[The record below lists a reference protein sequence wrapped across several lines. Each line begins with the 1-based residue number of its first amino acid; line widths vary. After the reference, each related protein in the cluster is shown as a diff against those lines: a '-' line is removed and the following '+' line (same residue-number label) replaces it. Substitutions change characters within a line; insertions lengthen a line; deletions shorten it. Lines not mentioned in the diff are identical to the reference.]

1 MSLFADIIDIIVD
14 VGGDI
19 FGFASDN
26 LSPIIQAG
34 ATIASTVI
42 QTGAN
47 KDAAEAQA
55 AALEAQAQAIREGNA
70 EAAERFAEQAAQ
82 TEIGVSRLR
91 SVVANPEQ
99 LTPLQKQQ
107 LAEARQQTITS
118 LSGAGLS
125 GSGRAKFEAVRGVE
139 SDFFNRVNEANIGR
153 ADRAASQ
160 LAGANFD
167 ATRQAANIDRDA
179 RAPVLEA
186 QAGTQDAQSNL
197 ANSLL
202 TGQAIG
208 NIAGIISADRKGRES
223 RRPRR
228 RSDEEEERQIL

>member
-1 MSLFADIIDIIVD
+1 MSFFGDIIDIIVD

-19 FGFASDN
+19 FGFAAENVGS
-26 LSPIIQAG
+26 IVQAG

-42 QTGAN
+42 QTNATR
-47 KDAAEAQA
+47 DAAEANA
-55 AALEAQAQAIREGNA
+55 RALEQQAQAIREGNT
-70 EAAERFAEQAAQ
+70 EAAARFAEQAAK

-107 LAEARQQTITS
+107 LDEARQRTITS

-139 SDFFNRVNEANIGR
+139 SDFFNRINEANIGR

-167 ATRQAANIDRDA
+167 ATRQAANIDRDVVPA
-179 RAPVLEA
+179 GIDA
-186 QAGTQDAQSNL
+186 QAAVQEPG
-197 ANSLL
+197 ANFVNKLL

-208 NIAGIISADRKGRES
+208 DIAGIISADRKGRES
-223 RRPRR
+223 RRPRQR
-228 RSDEEEERQIL
+228 TNEEEEREVL

>member
-1 MSLFADIIDIIVD
+1 MSLFGDIVDIIID
-14 VGGDI
+14 VGSDV
-19 FGFASDN
+19 FGFVGDN
-26 LSPIIQAG
+26 LAPIIQGG
-34 ATIASTVI
+34 AAIASTLI
-42 QTGAN
+42 QTDAN
-47 KDAAEAQA
+47 KEAAEAQA

-70 EAAERFAEQAAQ
+70 EAAARFAEQAAQ

-91 SVVANPEQ
+91 SVIANAGN
-99 LTPLQKQQ
+99 LTPFEEQQ
-107 LAEARQQTITS
+107 LDEARQQTVTAF
-118 LSGAGLS
+118 SGSGLS

-139 SDFFNRVNEANIGR
+139 SDFFNRINQSNLSR

-179 RAPVLEA
+179 RAPSLDA
-186 QAGTQDAQSNL
+186 QAGTQGAQSDL
-197 ANSLL
+197 ANALL

-208 NIAGIISADRKGRES
+208 NIAGIIAADNKGRES

-228 RSDEEEERQIL
+228 RVDEEEERQIL